1 MLNMLSRPIILG
13 GLALLLSFGL
23 LPDNQQRQTDIQA
36 NVFTN
41 QTITTTA
48 QTDVVACGQ
57 SAGSIGRK
65 TLVAENGTG
74 SDGAITITVELRDSV
89 TGSDFTSGYMALN
102 GVATSTI
109 SYTNKTPSTDIAAR
123 FCNVS
128 AVSASTST
136 ITVTLRKE

>member
-1 MLNMLSRPIILG
+1 MVNLAKPLIIA

-23 LPDNQQRQTDIQA
+23 LPNEQQVKTDLQA

-48 QTDVVACGQ
+48 QSEVIACGQ
-57 SAGSIGRK
+57 SSGSIGRK
-65 TLVAENGTG
+65 TLVAENAAG
-74 SDGAITITVELRDSV
+74 SDGAVTVTVELRDAIDG
-89 TGSDFTSGYMALN
+89 TDFTSGYMANN
-102 GVATSTI
+102 GITTGTI
-109 SYTNKTPSTDIAAR
+109 TYTTKTPSTDIAAR

-128 AVSASTST
+128 AVAASTAT